1 MKYSFALDD
10 VDATPSDPTATKF
23 RLIFDANISGNH
35 AEYDTIGEFMHHTTE
50 AMNLPAWTP
59 PTLEDPT
66 VTGVNV
72 LWWDEI
78 YHLMVRYN
86 IDKKDADVD
95 EYGLA
100 IIKSEAVLS
109 NGSDTCSMAEVGGD
123 GDIEVSEDGSDD
135 RRLMDSDTVDVTIYL
150 TYELGGVTKTTS
162 FTFGNC
168 PINKMAP
175 TLTGAVYSSTQSG
188 RTLDMEDYR
197 IELNKPGGDPHS
209 YNLEFIEV
217 GIIWYTADG
226 DYRKTIWNA
235 GYGYYPFTGDGPY
248 TYSDTIDIMPPDPD
262 CTHYSLWFNAIAEG
276 NDEFDSNDSG
286 INLRHETE
294 KWKLPDIY

>member
-35 AEYDTIGEFMHHTTE
+35 AVYDTIGEFMHHTTE
-50 AMNLPAWTP
+50 VVDLPAW
-59 PTLEDPT
+59 EDPT

-95 EYGLA
+95 EHGLA

-109 NGSDTCSMAEVGGD
+109 DGSDTCSMGEVGGD
-123 GDIEVSEDGSDD
+123 GDIEVSKIGVNLPDYNY
-135 RRLMDSDTVDVTIYL
+135 RPMMDSNTVNVTIYL
-150 TYELGGVTKTTS
+150 SYELGGEEKTKS
-162 FTFGNC
+162 FTFANC

-175 TLTGAVYSSTQSG
+175 TLTGAVHSSTQSG

-286 INLRHETE
+286 INLSHETE

>member
-1 MKYSFALDD
+1 M
-10 VDATPSDPTATKF
+10 
-23 RLIFDANISGNH
+23 G
-35 AEYDTIGEFMHHTTE
+35 
-50 AMNLPAWTP
+50 
-59 PTLEDPT
+59 
-66 VTGVNV
+66 
-72 LWWDEI
+72 
-78 YHLMVRYN
+78 
-86 IDKKDADVD
+86 
-95 EYGLA
+95 
-100 IIKSEAVLS
+100 
-109 NGSDTCSMAEVGGD
+109 EVGGD
-123 GDIEVSEDGSDD
+123 GDIEVSKIGVNLPDYNY
-135 RRLMDSDTVDVTIYL
+135 RPMMDSNTVNVTIYL
-150 TYELGGVTKTTS
+150 TYELGGEEKTKS
-162 FTFGNC
+162 FTFDNC

-175 TLTGAVYSSTQSG
+175 TLTGAVHSSTQSG
-188 RTLDMEDYR
+188 RTLDMKDYR

-226 DYRKTIWNA
+226 DRKTIWNA

-286 INLRHETE
+286 INLSHETE